1 MIIIDYISYAFLL
14 FFITFFISI
23 FLQYFKTKTIVPRKM
38 FTFKEGGV
46 FEHYIIVGVLI
57 AAIIIGGLITNQ
69 NLLSVEDDQSTLA
82 NIIQTTP
89 ILIVGFIFLVFL
101 FVFLFYF
108 LTAFY
113 IKLTKVEDKAA
124 FYQKHTNK
132 MITTAFIISFILIL
146 MVILSGLAQLTN

>member
-1 MIIIDYISYAFLL
+1 MIVIDYISYAFLL

-23 FLQYFKTKTIVPRKM
+23 FWQFFKTKTIVPRKM
-38 FTFKEGGV
+38 FTYKKGGV
-46 FEHYIIVGVLI
+46 FEHYIIVGVLLV
-57 AAIIIGGLITNQ
+57 AIVIGGLVTNQ
-69 NLLSVEDDQSTLA
+69 NLLSVENQSTFA
-82 NIIQTTP
+82 SIIQTTP

-113 IKLTKVEDKAA
+113 IKLTKVEDKTA

-146 MVILSGLAQLTN
+146 MVILSGLAQLTS

>member
-1 MIIIDYISYAFLL
+1 
-14 FFITFFISI
+14 
-23 FLQYFKTKTIVPRKM
+23 M
-38 FTFKEGGV
+38 FTYKKGGV
-46 FEHYIIVGVLI
+46 FEHYIIVGILLAAVVLYGI
-57 AAIIIGGLITNQ
+57 ITNQ
-69 NLLSVEDDQSTLA
+69 NLLSVDNQSTVA

-108 LTAFY
+108 ITAFY

-146 MVILSGLAQLTN
+146 MVILSGIAQLTS